1 MSISNLM
8 DIGSTALNA
17 QQAALNVTGEN
28 IANVNTAGYS
38 RQQVVM
44 ASGPSISGAG
54 GVPLGTGVQI
64 QAVQRSYDAM
74 LQQQLVSNN
83 STYQASLTTQTALQQ
98 VQPSFNEVATNGL
111 GTAVDN
117 FFGAWQDLSTNPQ
130 GTSERQALL
139 SSTQVMTD
147 TFHQMNAN
155 LTSIASSA
163 DNSLTGITG
172 EVTGNAKSLALV
184 NSQIIT
190 TQAAGGSTN
199 ELLDQRDLLLQN
211 IAKDVGITSTVQSD
225 GTATVTLAG
234 GQQLVSGA
242 KYATLYTSQN
252 AATPPTNDIMLTGL
266 GNPPPANV
274 PATDTNVS
282 ATVGGTGN
290 SLGNLGGMLQVRD
303 SIVPG
308 YLSKLNEMAANL
320 VSTVNAQ
327 QSTGY
332 GIDGPPATTGHNFF
346 APAGVTAGTIALDP
360 GLTAATI
367 AAGFPTATDPAPTSS
382 GNNANALKVA
392 ALQQQTS
399 AFSTGTDTIDGFYN
413 SLVSSV
419 GTDTQNAQNAT
430 TQGAA
435 YLQQLG
441 TLRDSN
447 SAVSLNEEL
456 TNMTKYQLAF
466 QGASKLINAAE
477 SMVDTLLAMIGA
489 PT

>member
-1 MSISNLM
+1 MPISTLM
-8 DIGSTALNA
+8 DIASSALNA
-17 QQAALNVTGEN
+17 QQVALNVTGEN

-44 ASGPSISGAG
+44 ANGPVTTSNGYT
-54 GVPLGTGVQI
+54 LGNGVQV
-64 QAVQRSYDAM
+64 QSVQRSYDAM
-74 LQQQLVSNN
+74 LQAQLVSNT
-83 STYQASLTTQTALQQ
+83 SSYQQNLTTQTALQQ
-98 VQPSFNEVATNGL
+98 IQPSFNEVASNGL
-111 GTAVDN
+111 GSAVDN

-130 GTSERQALL
+130 GTAERQALL

-155 LTSIASSA
+155 LTSVATSA
-163 DNSLTGITG
+163 DNNLTGITA

-190 TQAAGGSTN
+190 TQASGGSTN

-211 IAKDVGITSTVQSD
+211 LSKDVGITSTLQSD

-234 GQQLVSGA
+234 GQQLVNGA
-242 KYATLYTSQN
+242 KYATLYTNPS
-252 AATPPTNDIMLTGL
+252 AAVPPTNNILLSGL
-266 GNPPPANV
+266 GNPPPANA

-290 SLGNLGGMLQVRD
+290 SLGTLGGTLQVRD

-308 YLSKLNEMAANL
+308 YLSKLNEMAAKL

-327 QSTGY
+327 QSVGY
-332 GIDGPPATTGHNFF
+332 GIDGPPATTGNNFF
-346 APAGVTAGTIALDP
+346 APAGVTSATIALDP
-360 GLTAATI
+360 SLTAAKI
-367 AAGFPTATDPAPTSS
+367 AAGFPTATDPAPTGA
-382 GNNANALKVA
+382 GNNTNALSIA
-392 ALQQQTS
+392 AIQQQS
-399 AFSTGTDTIDGFYN
+399 NAFSTGNDTIDGFYN
-413 SLVSSV
+413 SLVSTV
-419 GTDTQNAQNAT
+419 GTDTQNAQNQTA
-430 TQGAA
+430 QGSA

-456 TNMTKYQLAF
+456 TNLTKYQLAF
-466 QGASKLINAAE
+466 QGASKLVNTAT
-477 SMVDTLLAMIGA
+477 SMVDTLLALIGA
-489 PT
+489 AT

>member
-1 MSISNLM
+1 
-8 DIGSTALNA
+8 
-17 QQAALNVTGEN
+17 
-28 IANVNTAGYS
+28 
-38 RQQVVM
+38 
-44 ASGPSISGAG
+44 
-54 GVPLGTGVQI
+54 
-64 QAVQRSYDAM
+64 
-74 LQQQLVSNN
+74 
-83 STYQASLTTQTALQQ
+83 
-98 VQPSFNEVATNGL
+98 
-111 GTAVDN
+111 
-117 FFGAWQDLSTNPQ
+117 
-130 GTSERQALL
+130 
-139 SSTQVMTD
+139 
-147 TFHQMNAN
+147 
-155 LTSIASSA
+155 
-163 DNSLTGITG
+163 
-172 EVTGNAKSLALV
+172 
-184 NSQIIT
+184 
-190 TQAAGGSTN
+190 
-199 ELLDQRDLLLQN
+199 
-211 IAKDVGITSTVQSD
+211 
-225 GTATVTLAG
+225 
-234 GQQLVSGA
+234 
-242 KYATLYTSQN
+242 
-252 AATPPTNDIMLTGL
+252 
-266 GNPPPANV
+266 
-274 PATDTNVS
+274 
-282 ATVGGTGN
+282 
-290 SLGNLGGMLQVRD
+290 
-303 SIVPG
+303 
-308 YLSKLNEMAANL
+308 MAANL